1 MAAGEIIVAPATAP
15 APAALAVVRLSGASL
30 ELLARKILR
39 RLDGKPVLLAPG
51 RALRALIVDSDE
63 ETVDDIVFVWRPS
76 PHSYTGEDM
85 LELTLHGGPA
95 IVNRVLEV
103 CCEHGAR
110 VALPG
115 EFTWR
120 SLANGKMDWREAGAV
135 AALANAR
142 TEGQRQ
148 AARARTEKG
157 EELLD
162 KLTSA
167 LGAVEA
173 VLETII
179 ELGEETPPPQLAREL
194 KRNLNRLQELYD
206 DFASR
211 ARAGK
216 AAMAGWNIVLAGKV
230 NSGKSS
236 LFNALLGTERTI
248 VSEQPGT
255 TRDVVEATLSTD
267 PPVAL
272 WDGAGDIAEAGDALA
287 QAARAKAESARR
299 EADLILLCRP
309 ADETELDE
317 ILLPEE
323 IPCWV
328 VVTKCDLNPAH
339 AVGDWTTSALMGDG
353 IAALRTA
360 LLEFVRKREKTGEG
374 MFLLPEEMAEME
386 KAGEA
391 LSRAIDLIATQQEEL
406 AAAELRQLRGRLHFG
421 PAQGAPIADITQL
434 MAGFCLGK

>member
-1 MAAGEIIVAPATAP
+1 MAAGDVIVAPATAP
-15 APAALAVVRLSGASL
+15 APAALAVVRFSGSGLA
-30 ELLARKILR
+30 LLARKILR
-39 RLDGKPVLLAPG
+39 RLDGTPALLPPG
-51 RALRALIVDSDE
+51 RALRALIVDGE
-63 ETVDDIVFVWRPS
+63 GETVDDIVFVWRRS

-85 LELTLHGGPA
+85 LELTVHGGPA
-95 IVNRVLEV
+95 IVNRVLSV
-103 CCEHGAR
+103 CCELGAR
-110 VALPG
+110 IALPG

-120 SLANGKMDWREAGAV
+120 ALANGKMDWREAGAV

-148 AARARTEKG
+148 AARARAEKG

-162 KLTSA
+162 KLTQA
-167 LGAVEA
+167 LGAAEA

-194 KRNLNRLQELYD
+194 GRNLNRLQELYD

-236 LFNALLGTERTI
+236 LFNALLGIDRAI
-248 VSEQPGT
+248 VSETPGT
-255 TRDVVEATLSTD
+255 TRDVVEAALSVD
-267 PPVAL
+267 PPIAL
-272 WDGAGDIAEAGDALA
+272 WDGAGDIAETGDALI
-287 QAARAKAESARR
+287 QAARAKADAARR
-299 EADLILLCRP
+299 EADLILLCLP
-309 ADETELDE
+309 ADESAPDE
-317 ILLPEE
+317 IMLPEE
-323 IPCWV
+323 VPCWTV
-328 VVTKCDLNPAH
+328 ITKCDLSPSH
-339 AVGDWTTSALMGDG
+339 LVGDWTTSALTGEG
-353 IAALRTA
+353 IAELRAALVG
-360 LLEFVRKREKTGEG
+360 FVRKREKTGEG

-391 LSRAIDLIATQQEEL
+391 LSRAMELIQTQQEEL
-406 AAAELRQLRGRLHFG
+406 AAEELRQLRGRLHFG
-421 PAQGAPIADITQL
+421 PTPGAPVGDITQL

>member
-1 MAAGEIIVAPATAP
+1 MAAGDIIVAPATAP

-39 RLDGKPVLLAPG
+39 RLDGKPVLMAPG
-51 RALRALIVDSDE
+51 RALRALIVDGDE

-103 CCEHGAR
+103 CCEIGAR

-120 SLANGKMDWREAGAV
+120 ALANGKMDWREAGAV

-157 EELLD
+157 EQLLD

-167 LGAVEA
+167 LGAAEA

-179 ELGEETPPPQLAREL
+179 ELGEDTPPPQLAREL
-194 KRNLNRLQELYD
+194 KRNLIRLQELYD

-216 AAMAGWNIVLAGKV
+216 AAMAGWNIVLAGRV

-236 LFNALLGTERTI
+236 LFNALLGIDRAI
-248 VSEQPGT
+248 VSEVPGT
-255 TRDVVEATLSTD
+255 TRDVVEAILSTN
-267 PPVAL
+267 PPIAL
-272 WDGAGDIAEAGDALA
+272 WDGAGDVTEAGDALT

-299 EADLILLCRP
+299 EADLILLCHP
-309 ADETELDE
+309 ANETEQDE
-317 ILLPEE
+317 IVLPEE
-323 IPCWV
+323 IPCWTI
-328 VVTKCDLNPAH
+328 VTKCDLNPAH
-339 AVGDWTTSALMGDG
+339 VVGNWATSALTGDG
-353 IAALRTA
+353 IPELRKALV
-360 LLEFVRKREKTGEG
+360 EFVRKREKTGEG
-374 MFLLPEEMAEME
+374 MFLLPEEMVEME
-386 KAGEA
+386 RAGEA
-391 LSRAIDLIATQQEEL
+391 LSRAMDLIQTQQEEL
-406 AAAELRQLRGRLHFG
+406 AAAELRLLRGRLHFG
-421 PAQGAPIADITQL
+421 PAPGAPIADITQL

>member
-1 MAAGEIIVAPATAP
+1 MAAGDIIVAPATAL
-15 APAALAVVRLSGASL
+15 APAALAVVRLSGTGL
-30 ELLARKILR
+30 ELFARKILR
-39 RLDGKPVLLAPG
+39 RLDGKPALLAPG

-95 IVNRVLEV
+95 IVNRVLSV
-103 CCEHGAR
+103 CTESGAR

-120 SLANGKMDWREAGAV
+120 ALANGKMDWREAGAV

-162 KLTSA
+162 KLTLA
-167 LGAVEA
+167 LGAAEA

-179 ELGEETPPPQLAREL
+179 ELGEETPPQQLAREL
-194 KRNLNRLQELYD
+194 GRNLNRLQELYD

-248 VSEQPGT
+248 VSEVPGT
-255 TRDVVEATLSTD
+255 TRDVVEATLSID

-272 WDGAGDIAEAGDALA
+272 WDGAGDIAETGDALA
-287 QAARAKAESARR
+287 QAARAKAESARH
-299 EADLILLCRP
+299 EADLILLCQP
-309 ADETELDE
+309 ADETALDD
-317 ILLPEE
+317 IALPEE
-323 IPCWV
+323 VSCWTII
-328 VVTKCDLNPAH
+328 TKSDLNPSH
-339 AVGDWTTSALMGDG
+339 AVGDWATSALTGDG
-353 IAALRTA
+353 IVELRKALV
-360 LLEFVRKREKTGEG
+360 EFVRKREKTGEG

-386 KAGEA
+386 QAGEA
-391 LSRAIDLIATQQEEL
+391 LSRVMDLIATKQEEL
-406 AAAELRQLRGRLHFG
+406 AAEELRQVRGRLHFG
-421 PAQGAPIADITQL
+421 PAPSAPVYDIIQL

>member
-15 APAALAVVRLSGASL
+15 APAALAVVRLSGANL
-30 ELLARKILR
+30 ELLARNILR

-51 RALRALIVDSDE
+51 RALRALVVDGE
-63 ETVDDIVFVWRPS
+63 EEIVDDIVFVWRPS

-103 CCEHGAR
+103 CCELGAR
-110 VALPG
+110 MALPG

-120 SLANGKMDWREAGAV
+120 ALAHGKMDWREAGAV

-148 AARARTEKG
+148 AARARAEKG
-157 EELLD
+157 EVLLD
-162 KLTSA
+162 KLTLA
-167 LGAVEA
+167 LGAAEA

-216 AAMAGWNIVLAGKV
+216 AAMAGWNIVLAGRV

-236 LFNALLGTERTI
+236 LFNALLGKDRAI

-255 TRDVVEATLSTD
+255 TRDVVEATLSAD
-267 PPVAL
+267 PPIAL

-287 QAARAKAESARR
+287 QAARAKADAARR
-299 EADLILLCRP
+299 EADLILLCYP
-309 ADETELDE
+309 ADETEQDGIMLS
-317 ILLPEE
+317 EE

-328 VVTKCDLNPAH
+328 VVTKCDLNPEMRE
-339 AVGDWTTSALMGDG
+339 GDWVTSAVTGEG
-353 IAALRTA
+353 IAALRKA

-391 LSRAIDLIATQQEEL
+391 LSRAMELIQTQQEEL
-406 AAAELRQLRGRLHFG
+406 AAEELRQLRGRLHFG
-421 PAQGAPIADITQL
+421 PEPGAPINDITQL

>member
-1 MAAGEIIVAPATAP
+1 MAAGDVIVAPATAP
-15 APAALAVVRLSGASL
+15 APAALALVRLSGSGLA
-30 ELLARKILR
+30 LLARKILR
-39 RLDGKPVLLAPG
+39 RLDGSPVLLPPA
-51 RALRALIVDSDE
+51 RAVRALIVDGE
-63 ETVDDIVFVWRPS
+63 GETVDDIVFVWREA

-95 IVNRVLEV
+95 IVNRVLSV
-103 CCEHGAR
+103 CCEMGAR

-120 SLANGKMDWREAGAV
+120 ALANGKMDWREAGAV

-148 AARARTEKG
+148 AARARAEKG

-167 LGAVEA
+167 LGATEA

-179 ELGEETPPPQLAREL
+179 ELGEETVPPQLAQEL

-216 AAMAGWNIVLAGKV
+216 AAMAGWNIVLGGKV

-236 LFNALLGTERTI
+236 LFNALLGMDRAI
-248 VSEQPGT
+248 VSEMPGT
-255 TRDVVEATLSTD
+255 TRDVVEAALSAD
-267 PPVAL
+267 PPIAL
-272 WDGAGDIAEAGDALA
+272 WDGAGDIAETGDALA

-299 EADLILLCRP
+299 DADLILWCQP
-309 ADETELDE
+309 ADETEPTGID
-317 ILLPEE
+317 LPEDV
-323 IPCWV
+323 PCWTV
-328 VVTKCDLNPAH
+328 ITKCDLNPAH
-339 AVGDWTTSALMGDG
+339 AVGDWATSALTGQG
-353 IAALRTA
+353 VAELRTA
-360 LLEFVRKREKTGEG
+360 LVDFVRKREKTGEG
-374 MFLLPEEMAEME
+374 LFLLAEEMAEME
-386 KAGEA
+386 CAGEA
-391 LSRAIDLIATQQEEL
+391 LSRALEFIAAGQEEL
-406 AAAELRQLRGRLHFG
+406 AAEEIRQLRGRLHFG
-421 PAQGAPIADITQL
+421 PEPGAPVGDISQL